1 MKNELTKGHIAA
13 IFTVAIWSTT
23 YISTK
28 ILLMDFDPVEIMVY
42 RFIAGFALLLFLAG
56 KPMKLKEKKHELLF
70 IAAGI
75 CGVTLYFTL
84 QNMALTYTYASNAG
98 VVISTAPFFT
108 AIISAIL
115 LKNEERLRVNFFVGF
130 LVAMTGIILI
140 SFNGAKMELNPLGD
154 LLTVAAAVTW
164 GFYSVFSKK
173 IANLG
178 YDNIKTIRKV
188 FGYGLI
194 FMIPTVWILGVD
206 FSPEH
211 LLKGENIFNLLYLGL
226 GASAICFITWNY
238 AIRVLGPVKTGVYI
252 YLEPAITV
260 VTAMFLLGEII
271 TPLAILGTVLT
282 MAGLV
287 LSEWKFRKK
296 QNQI

>member
-1 MKNELTKGHIAA
+1 
-13 IFTVAIWSTT
+13 
-23 YISTK
+23 
-28 ILLMDFDPVEIMVY
+28 
-42 RFIAGFALLLFLAG
+42 
-56 KPMKLKEKKHELLF
+56 
-70 IAAGI
+70 
-75 CGVTLYFTL
+75 
-84 QNMALTYTYASNAG
+84 
-98 VVISTAPFFT
+98 
-108 AIISAIL
+108 
-115 LKNEERLRVNFFVGF
+115 
-130 LVAMTGIILI
+130 
-140 SFNGAKMELNPLGD
+140 
-154 LLTVAAAVTW
+154 
-164 GFYSVFSKK
+164 
-173 IANLG
+173 
-178 YDNIKTIRKV
+178 
-188 FGYGLI
+188 
-194 FMIPTVWILGVD
+194 MIPTVWILGVD

-271 TPLAILGTVLT
+271 TPLAILGTILT